1 MGTGKGHFAQHR
13 LIATTE
19 GTIDGTSATEL
30 EAHSFSIK
38 PSDFTGSALPKVS
51 AWKSGGLGAITVT
64 IWEKVGNQWNQ
75 VFKDGAAAELS
86 ATNPQ
91 EAITSYGTY
100 AVAKASATTGVEAT
114 VTQVR

>member
-1 MGTGKGHFAQHR
+1 MATSAGHFAQHK

-19 GTIDGTSATEL
+19 GTTGVTDALL
-30 EAHSFSIK
+30 EGHSFTIK
-38 PSDFTGSALPKVS
+38 PGDFTGSALPKIS
-51 AWKSGGLGAITVT
+51 AWKSAGLGAIVIL

-75 VFKDGAAAELS
+75 VFKDGSAAQLS

-100 AVAKASATTGVEAT
+100 AVSKADATTGVEVT

>member
-1 MGTGKGHFAQHR
+1 MGTGKGHFAQHL
-13 LIATTE
+13 LIASTE
-19 GTIDGTSATEL
+19 GTTGVTDALL
-30 EAHSFSIK
+30 ESHSFSIK
-38 PSDFTGSALPKVS
+38 PSDFTGSALPKIS
-51 AWKSGGLGAITVT
+51 AWKSGGLGAIVIL

-100 AVAKASATTGVEAT
+100 AVSKLSATTGVEVT